1 MKETILGA
9 MSLSMDYGQ
18 YRLLIDSLVKAGKT
32 TGPNQ
37 TEALAK
43 YTKLNAAR
51 MRRWE
56 KTYVTS
62 AAFEKQ
68 AKQVRL
74 DETWLVITEAWCG
87 DAAQSIPLIAK
98 MAGLLE
104 NVSLRFVLRDEHP
117 SLMDLHLT
125 NGARSIPKLIRL
137 NKNLDVVGTWGPR
150 PAALQEIVLENKRD
164 PTVPAAEFSER
175 VQTWYNANKGAD
187 IEQEFIALLTIT
199 NQVQLS
205 EN

>member
-1 MKETILGA
+1 
-9 MSLSMDYGQ
+9 
-18 YRLLIDSLVKAGKT
+18 VKAGKT